1 MPSGRLQGLRR
12 KIVGLIGLGGIVLA
26 ILGGGITYMVEMGR
40 LDSLV
45 ERLARDQA
53 LHLIHALRGGQGST
67 EAPAL
72 AAGGFLYLRVDAGDG
87 SPVQEIRQGGMP
99 ASARQRL
106 DTLLVTADI
115 EHSHVNFTDGG
126 RTYMLLSFPLAD
138 TAGRFTGLYRV
149 EEPLAREL
157 FRQVVWSVAGVFL
170 IVVTSTLILIPL
182 ILGLERQV
190 LHHARDAV
198 EANLDALVT
207 LGSAIAKRDSDT
219 DAHNYRVTLYAIR
232 LAESAGLGAE
242 WIRHLIR
249 GAFLHDVGKIAIPD
263 HILLKPASL
272 NPDEFEV
279 MKSHVR
285 HGADIVAQSR
295 WLAPAVEI
303 IAGHHEKYDG
313 TGYPRGLAGDDIPVL
328 ARIFAIADVF
338 DALTSTRPYKRA
350 FSLDQALDLLAEQR
364 GRHFDPDLLDRF
376 VDRAGEL
383 YAHYGADTERDI
395 RKALALEL
403 KRYFG

>member
-1 MPSGRLQGLRR
+1 MTTGRLRGLRR

-45 ERLARDQA
+45 EQLARDQA
-53 LHLIHALRGGQGST
+53 LHLIHALRAGQGAT
-67 EAPAL
+67 GAPTL
-72 AAGGFLYLRVDAGDG
+72 ATGGFLYLRVDAGDE
-87 SPVQEIRQGGMP
+87 SPAREIRQGDMP
-99 ASARQRL
+99 TSAWQRL
-106 DTLLVTADI
+106 DTLLATADV
-115 EHSHVNFTDGG
+115 EHSHLNFTDGG

-138 TAGRFTGLYRV
+138 TVGRFTGLYRV
-149 EEPLAREL
+149 EEPLAHEL
-157 FRQVVWSVAGVFL
+157 FRRVVWSVAGVFL

-190 LHHARDAV
+190 LRHARDAV

-232 LAESAGLGAE
+232 LAESTGLEAE
-242 WIRHLIR
+242 RIRHLIR

-263 HILLKPASL
+263 HILLKPGSL
-272 NPDEFEV
+272 SPDEFEV

-285 HGADIVAQSR
+285 HGTDIVAQSR
-295 WLAPAVEI
+295 WLAPAVEVI
-303 IAGHHEKYDG
+303 SGHHEKFDG
-313 TGYPRGLAGDDIPVL
+313 NGYPQGLTGEDIPLL

-338 DALTSTRPYKRA
+338 DALTSKRPYKLA
-350 FSLDQALDLLAEQR
+350 LPLDLALNLLAEEREQ
-364 GRHFDPDLLDRF
+364 HFDPELLDRF
-376 VDRAGEL
+376 LDRADEL
-383 YAHYGADTERDI
+383 YAHYGSGTDRDI
-395 RKALALEL
+395 RRELAVEL

>member
-1 MPSGRLQGLRR
+1 MTTGRLRGLRR

-26 ILGGGITYMVEMGR
+26 VLGGGITYMVEMER

-53 LHLIHALRGGQGST
+53 LHLIHALRGGQGAT
-67 EAPAL
+67 GAPTL
-72 AAGGFLYLRVDAGDG
+72 ATGGFLYLRVDAGDG
-87 SPVQEIRQGGMP
+87 SPAQEIRQGDMP
-99 ASARQRL
+99 TSARQRL
-106 DTLLVTADI
+106 DTLLTTVDA
-115 EHSHVNFTDGG
+115 EHSHLNFTDGG

-138 TAGRFTGLYRV
+138 TVGRFTGLYRV

-190 LHHARDAV
+190 LRHARDAV

-232 LAESAGLGAE
+232 LAESTGLGAE
-242 WIRHLIR
+242 RIRHLIR

-263 HILLKPASL
+263 HILLKPGSL
-272 NPDEFEV
+272 SPDEFEV

-285 HGADIVAQSR
+285 HGVDIVVQSR
-295 WLAPAVEI
+295 WLAPAIEI
-303 IAGHHEKYDG
+303 IGGHHEKFDG
-313 TGYPRGLAGDDIPVL
+313 SGYPQGLTGEDIPLL

-338 DALTSTRPYKRA
+338 DALTSKRPYKLA
-350 FSLDQALDLLAEQR
+350 LPLDLALNLLAEER
-364 GRHFDPDLLDRF
+364 GRHFDPELLDRF
-376 VDRAGEL
+376 LDRADEF
-383 YAHYGADTERDI
+383 YAHYGSGADRDI
-395 RKALALEL
+395 RRELAVEL
-403 KRYFG
+403 KHYFG